1 MNIVRLAPFAA
12 ACLTVLLHV
21 SGSAYA
27 ETDVSDE
34 SLKAT
39 GERMR
44 QTAQELQQDI
54 QGRLQRL
61 RKERAALE
69 AKQAA
74 ERKQEAE
81 RARQQAEKEQ
91 ATLAA
96 VKEAKQRDAL
106 AAAQEKARRETSVRV
121 AEAERKRQAELR
133 EKLDQETALE
143 RAQQESLDAYKAGTK
158 KQTLGTQTQFGV
170 DL

>member
-1 MNIVRLAPFAA
+1 MNIFRPAPFAA
-12 ACLTVLLHV
+12 ACLALLLHV
-21 SGSAYA
+21 GGSAYA

-44 QTAQELQQDI
+44 HTAQELQQDI
-54 QGRLQRL
+54 QVRLQRL

-74 ERKQEAE
+74 ERRREAE
-81 RARQQAEKEQ
+81 RAQQQAEKEQ
-91 ATLAA
+91 AALAA
-96 VKEAKQRDAL
+96 VKEAKQRDAI
-106 AAAQEKARRETSVRV
+106 AAAQEKARREASVRV

-133 EKLDQETALE
+133 EKLDQEAALE
-143 RAQQESLDAYKAGTK
+143 RAQQESLDAYKAGAK